1 MDKLAETKSSWT
13 DSPKTVVLAIA
24 AIEVF
29 ITVAAGFLARST
41 FADPRVGS
49 ALGFCIWFAG
59 GLITLNAVLFQFRLD
74 AAVQRELHA
83 VMGEESERTR
93 RVLSIFNTYH
103 SIGHPDV
110 RKYRDEVLN
119 TALVK
124 LEGLNR
130 GEVEVEGDEYYAWLN
145 EKIRQAKTV
154 QAVSCRPLRVYN
166 EDNREKNWAHANAD
180 AAKRGTQI
188 NRIFILEWSELL
200 SLDIRVLLRRL
211 ILDSSVKAF
220 VVWRDE
226 VDKQVLKRMVG
237 GGFSIYDNEVVF
249 WDRSYFEKDVGVL
262 EGTPVTSVKP
272 LVPRASIFCKPN
284 ANVSDYMN
292 IFRGLESLVP
302 YSAKAGPQASYTE
315 VLREIDNYLAG
326 AHGTL
331 EALEKQNDSTKAG
344 LLADW
349 KALRNEMSEFPSAT
363 GAVKLLKT

>member
-1 MDKLAETKSSWT
+1 VETGENKSSWT
-13 DSPKTVVLAIA
+13 DSPKTVVFAIA
-24 AIEVF
+24 ALEVF
-29 ITVAAGFLARST
+29 ITIAAGFLARSS

-59 GLITLNAVLFQFRLD
+59 GLMTLNAVIFQFRLD
-74 AAVQRELHA
+74 AAVQRELRA
-83 VMGEESERTR
+83 VIGEESDRTR

-119 TALVK
+119 TALTK

-145 EKIRQAKTV
+145 DKIRQAKTV

-166 EDNREKNWAHANAD
+166 EDNREKNWAHENLAAAN
-180 AAKRGTQI
+180 RGTQI
-188 NRIFILEWSELL
+188 TRIFILECNELV
-200 SLDIRVLLRRL
+200 SSDVRALLRRL

-226 VDKQVLKRMVG
+226 VDKQVLRRMLG

-249 WDRSYFEKDVGVL
+249 WDRSYFEKDVGITD
-262 EGTPVTSVKP
+262 GTPLTSIKP

-284 ANVSDYMN
+284 ATVSDYIN
-292 IFRGLESLVP
+292 IFRGLEGLVP
-302 YSAKAGPQASYTE
+302 YPAKSGPQASYSE
-315 VLREIDNYLAG
+315 VLREVEIYLLG
-326 AHGTL
+326 AYGAL
-331 EALEKQNDSTKAG
+331 EALESENDPTKAALIG
-344 LLADW
+344 EW
-349 KALRNEMSEFPSAT
+349 KALKQEISELPSAT
-363 GAVKLLKT
+363 GSRKMLNS